1 VNRIKTQHII
11 IYLFWIACAVAICW
25 GAIQLN
31 LGTLTEPGPGFM
43 PFIMGSL
50 MFILTVASFFE
61 KKDAEKESG
70 LFNRQILITL
80 GMTVGAL
87 WLYAFLLSVIGFVLD
102 TLLLMVFLFVV
113 IQKVKWTTAI
123 VVSVVAVAVC
133 YFLFSSLG
141 TEFPKGFFS

>member
-1 VNRIKTQHII
+1 VNRMRTQHLVVH
-11 IYLFWIACAVAICW
+11 LFWIACSVAICW
-25 GAIQLN
+25 GAVQLN
-31 LGTLTEPGPGFM
+31 LGRLTEPGPGFM

-50 MFILTVASFFE
+50 MFILTIASFFE
-61 KKDAEKESG
+61 KRDVEKKNSR
-70 LFNRQILITL
+70 FNRKMLITL

-102 TLLLMVFLFVV
+102 TLLLMVFLFAV
-113 IQKVKWTTAI
+113 IQKVKWTTAV
-123 VVSVVAVAVC
+123 VVSVIAVAVC